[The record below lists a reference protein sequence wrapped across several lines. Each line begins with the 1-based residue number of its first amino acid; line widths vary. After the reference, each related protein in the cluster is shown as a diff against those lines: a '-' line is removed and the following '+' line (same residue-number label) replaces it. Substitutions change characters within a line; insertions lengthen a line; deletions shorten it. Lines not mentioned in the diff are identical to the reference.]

1 MRQALQIKSDYTNIL
16 LDIAAQKTRERGDRA
31 YEQHLGV
38 SLRDIRLLRLIGS
51 TPGVIMSSLS
61 EQTGIEKT
69 LASKLIGSLVKRGM
83 VKKHI
88 GREDARQV
96 QLELT
101 EQGKKL
107 VLRAEPLGTFLES
120 GFGLW
125 LSDAEIKTLRKL
137 LQKVVNAERSS
148 RDQFETWLAGEAD
161 FKKTESFQPLNF

>member
-1 MRQALQIKSDYTNIL
+1 MRQALQIKGDYTNIL
-16 LDIAAQKTRERGDRA
+16 LDMAAQRTRERGDRA
-31 YEQHLGV
+31 YEKHLGV

-69 LASKLIGSLVKRGM
+69 LASKLIASLVKRGW

-101 EQGKKL
+101 ESGKKL
-107 VLRAEPLGTFLES
+107 VLRAEPLGTFLER
-120 GFGLW
+120 GFGLL

-137 LQKVVNAERSS
+137 LQKVVDAERST
-148 RDQFETWLAGEAD
+148 RDQFETWLSSDAD
-161 FKKTESFQPLNF
+161 FKQG